1 MLVTLWVERVN
12 NLSSFW
18 LSSLQI
24 FLLCICHRL
33 YLLVKMYGGV
43 QVAEYSSSL
52 SPPQRKGILRDF
64 RLGKL
69 QLLICS
75 DAMARGMDIQDV
87 CYVISYDVPNY
98 VRTYIHRVG
107 RTARAGNKGNLAPV
121 SFAVATQ
128 CLSLRYVTLRQRIAM
143 VDITLLLGFDLNFMV
158 LTTPKFDFKF
168 FHITR
173 KCVMKVSCLFVF
185 DHNH

>member
-24 FLLCICHRL
+24 CLLCICHRL
-33 YLLVKMYGGV
+33 YLLVKLYGGV

-121 SFAVATQ
+121 SFAVATH
-128 CLSLRYVTLRQRIAM
+128 CLSLRY
-143 VDITLLLGFDLNFMV
+143 DKG
-158 LTTPKFDFKF
+158 
-168 FHITR
+168 
-173 KCVMKVSCLFVF
+173 
-185 DHNH
+185 

>member
-1 MLVTLWVERVN
+1 MKL
-12 NLSSFW
+12 
-18 LSSLQI
+18 
-24 FLLCICHRL
+24 
-33 YLLVKMYGGV
+33 YGGV

-107 RTARAGNKGNLAPV
+107 RTARAGNKGNQAPV

-128 CLSLRYVTLRQRIAM
+128 CLLLRY
-143 VDITLLLGFDLNFMV
+143 DKG
-158 LTTPKFDFKF
+158 
-168 FHITR
+168 
-173 KCVMKVSCLFVF
+173 
-185 DHNH
+185 